1 MRWEYLTLEELEL
14 LHADR
19 IREHGGEPGCRDLG
33 LIESAVA
40 QPQMTFGGEDLYP
53 TLSEK
58 AAALCYS
65 LAENQGFVDGNKRI
79 AFAAMETFLRLNGW
93 TIGNSLEV
101 KQEAYDY
108 LIGLAE
114 RRYTR
119 DDLVAWIERR
129 RKPYPRQATT
139 ILPIP

>member
-1 MRWEYLTLEELEL
+1 MNWEYLTLEELRL
-14 LHADR
+14 LHDDR
-19 IREHGGEPGCRDLG
+19 IREHGGEPGVRDLG
-33 LIESAVA
+33 LVESALA

-53 TLSEK
+53 TLAEK

-79 AFAAMETFLRLNGW
+79 AFAALEAFLRLNGF
-93 TIGNSLEV
+93 TLGSDPQL

-119 DDLVAWIERR
+119 DDLEAWIERR
-129 RKPYPRQATT
+129 RRVYDW
-139 ILPIP
+139 